1 MHSAEMQ
8 HLFRMLTLAALE
20 RLIPSAPAAEIGDP
34 ELARVLALPERV
46 PPTDDVVRALS
57 VHCRKRSHHTCSAA
71 CRPGCPRNGTE
82 NLLRGQQASVLIEG
96 YEYGCIAPIPVGA
109 GKTLPTFLLPFL
121 INAARPM
128 LMVPAALRE
137 KTKRDFADYAQDWR
151 VRLPE
156 IVSYEEMYRADR
168 HDLLTR
174 RMPDLL
180 MADEC
185 DPLMNDNA
193 CARRVRRYCREHRP
207 RFVPMSGTLIGDKL
221 ERYHGVTTWALGSK
235 APMPT
240 STDDAER
247 WASALDSEVKAIAR
261 HDPGALGQIPGGFH
275 HHFRTR
281 RGVVCGQGVACPA
294 SIRASVWEQALPE
307 VLAQTVREVA
317 ASGMRP
323 DGEILDEWG
332 LPDCLCRIALG
343 HYPIW
348 DPAPPSWWLRPRRAF
363 WSAIREL
370 LAAEHPDFDT
380 AGQIVTALDRT
391 ERLRNGPVQ
400 RVWTDTIPKPEYAAM
415 IEADPEP
422 DWPDEC
428 YQDVQRVV
436 IDHPGDGPRVPG
448 HAELAELLAEWR
460 AVKDR
465 FEPTPVPVWLDVSPL
480 VEIMQRAK
488 ANPGTLVWTPF
499 VAVGQMLELMGLP
512 YYGADRDP
520 ETAPPGHS
528 IAVSVMA
535 HHRGKNL
542 QAWHRNTILRCPAKA
557 KINEQ
562 LIGRTHRPG
571 QNATSIF
578 LEYLGSISYHRDVLD
593 RVMAEARAVTRASGV
608 QQKLTL
614 ADWQ

>member
-1 MHSAEMQ
+1 
-8 HLFRMLTLAALE
+8 MLTLAALE
-20 RLIPSAPAAEIGDP
+20 RLIPSAPAAEVGDP
-34 ELARVLALPERV
+34 ELLRVLALPERV
-46 PPTDDVVRALS
+46 PPTPEVIRALS
-57 VHCRKRSHHTCSAA
+57 MHCRKRSHHTCSAA

-82 NLLRGQQASVLIEG
+82 NLLRDQQASVLIEA

-121 INAARPM
+121 IASQRPG
-128 LMVPAALRE
+128 LLVPAALRE

-156 IVSYEEMYRADR
+156 VISYEEMYRADR
-168 HDLLTR
+168 HDLLMR
-174 RMPDLL
+174 RMFDLL

-193 CARRVRRYCREHRP
+193 CMRRVK
-207 RFVPMSGTLIGDKL
+207 RFVFNARGRYPADFTPEQRAAWDAWRASHRFTFLPMSGTLIGEQL
-221 ERYHGVTTWALGSK
+221 ERYHGVTTWALGDK
-235 APMPT
+235 APMPL
-240 STDDAER
+240 SADDAER

-275 HHFRTR
+275 AFFRSR
-281 RGVVCGQGVACPA
+281 RGVVCGQGVSCPA

-348 DPAPPSWWLRPRRAF
+348 DPPPPSWWLRPRRA
-363 WSAIREL
+363 WWGYVRAVL
-370 LAAEHPDFDT
+370 DEHLPDFDT
-380 AGQIVTALDRT
+380 AGQIVTALDHP
-391 ERLRNGPVQ
+391 NP
-400 RVWTDTIPKPEYAAM
+400 YAYASPPAAD
-415 IEADPEP
+415 EA
-422 DWPDEC
+422 
-428 YQDVQRVV
+428 R
-436 IDHPGDGPRVPG
+436 
-448 HAELAELLAEWR
+448 ALLAEWR

-480 VEIMQRAK
+480 VEIAARAK
-488 ANPGTLVWTPF
+488 QNTGTLVWTPF
-499 VAVGQMLELMGLP
+499 VAVGQMLEAMGLP
-512 YYGADRDP
+512 YYGAARDP

-528 IAVSVMA
+528 IAVSVAA

-542 QAWHRNTILRCPAKA
+542 QAWHRNLILRCPAKA

-578 LEYLGSISYHRDVLD
+578 LEYLGSIGYHRDVLD
-593 RVMAEARAVTRASGV
+593 RVMSEARAVTRASGV
-608 QQKLTL
+608 PQKLTL

>member
-1 MHSAEMQ
+1 M
-8 HLFRMLTLAALE
+8 
-20 RLIPSAPAAEIGDP
+20 
-34 ELARVLALPERV
+34 LALPERV

-57 VHCRKRSHHTCSAA
+57 VHCRKRNHHVCSAA
-71 CRPGCPRNGTE
+71 CRSGCPRNGTE
-82 NLLRGQQASVLIEG
+82 NLLRSQQASVLIEG

-121 INAARPM
+121 LNAARPM

-156 IVSYEEMYRADR
+156 VVSYEEMYRADR

-174 RMPDLL
+174 RRPDLL

-193 CARRVRRYCREHRP
+193 CSRRVKRYCREHRP

-380 AGQIVTALDRT
+380 AGQIVTALDC
-391 ERLRNGPVQ
+391 G
-400 RVWTDTIPKPEYAAM
+400 
-415 IEADPEP
+415 
-422 DWPDEC
+422 
-428 YQDVQRVV
+428 
-436 IDHPGDGPRVPG
+436 HPRVPG

-480 VEIMQRAK
+480 VEITARAR

-499 VAVGQMLELMGLP
+499 VAVGQMLEHMGLP

-578 LEYLGSISYHRDVLD
+578 LEYLGSISYHREVLD